1 VICSRASRSL
11 GGARLLELRRSPQ
24 ALGLLDQ
31 AIVSISNFSIT
42 WMLARKLPPPE
53 YGLYAIVIG
62 LILTLNS
69 IQSSLLVFPFTIRYA
84 GADLP
89 NWQSGVVRY
98 LLLSLAS
105 APVQVLIVAVGCV
118 YLNHLAL
125 VISAIA
131 ALCLWQVQEIIRRA
145 MFQRGLFLRAIATD
159 CIRYIVPLILV
170 VLLPRRL
177 LATRAV
183 LFFIGGASVAAASP
197 CLGTFSNGWQ
207 AAFSWSAIRRE
218 IGDSWKIGRSM
229 VLFNAAGS
237 ALSQG
242 CLWTLGSMEGLAG
255 ASQYQAINNLM
266 GVTNPPIFGIA
277 AVRDPA
283 VARAYSRAG
292 ARVAIRESVPYIGVI
307 CALILPALA
316 LFASFPDWTLLRFY
330 GKTSPY
336 LMLGRPL
343 QIATVWQILAVG
355 SQVAASVLACIDRVD
370 FIWRVQMIT
379 SLACL
384 AAMVPVVRWGGLS
397 GCFISLTAFS
407 AVALTAMAWQLY
419 AAYSETVRGQVS
431 VKEAAIN
438 A

>member
-1 VICSRASRSL
+1 MICSRARGSL
-11 GGARLLELRRSPQ
+11 GARLLALWNSPQ
-24 ALGLLDQ
+24 TLGLVDQ

-42 WMLARKLPPPE
+42 WMLARKLAAPE
-53 YGLYAIVIG
+53 YGLYAIVMG
-62 LILTLNS
+62 LLLTLNS
-69 IQSSLLVFPFTIRYA
+69 IQSSLLVFPFIIRYSS
-84 GADLP
+84 ADLP
-89 NWQSGVVRY
+89 NWQAGVVRY
-98 LLLSLAS
+98 LFLSLAS

-118 YLNHLAL
+118 YLDHLAI

-131 ALCLWQVQEIIRRA
+131 ALCLWQCQEVIRRA
-145 MFQRGLFLRAIATD
+145 MFQRGLFLRAITTD
-159 CIRYIVPLILV
+159 CIRYIVPVILV
-170 VLLPRRL
+170 ALLPRPL
-177 LATRAV
+177 LGTRSV
-183 LFFIGGASVAAASP
+183 LLFIGGASLAAALP
-197 CLGTFSNGWQ
+197 CLGTFWNGWG
-207 AAFSWSAIRRE
+207 AAFSLPAVKRE
-218 IGDSWKIGRSM
+218 IGDSWKVGRSM

-242 CLWTLGSMEGLAG
+242 SLWILGSMGGLVG

-266 GVTNPPIFGIA
+266 GVTNPPVFGIA

-292 ARVAIRESVPYIGVI
+292 ARVAIRESAPYVAVL
-307 CALILPALA
+307 CALVLPALA

-336 LMLGRPL
+336 LTLGRPL
-343 QIATVWQILAVG
+343 QIATVWQILAIG

-379 SLACL
+379 TLVCL
-384 AAMVPVVRWGGLS
+384 ASMVPIVRWRGLS

-407 AVALTAMAWQLY
+407 AVTLAAMAWQLQT
-419 AAYSETVRGQVS
+419 ACSEKTPGEAS
-431 VKEAAIN
+431 VKEAVIN